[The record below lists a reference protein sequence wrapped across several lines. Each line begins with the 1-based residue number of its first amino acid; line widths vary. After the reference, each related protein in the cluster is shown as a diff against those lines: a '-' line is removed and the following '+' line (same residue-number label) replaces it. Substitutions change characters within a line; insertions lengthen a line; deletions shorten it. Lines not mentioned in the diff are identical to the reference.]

1 MRHAGYHRM
10 VLSVLMA
17 VCNTVILSYLCA
29 LSTYVELRT
38 ATSNE
43 QARYS

>member
-10 VLSVLMA
+10 VVSVLMA
-17 VCNTVILSYLCA
+17 VCNIVILSYLCA

-38 ATSNE
+38 TTNNE
-43 QARYS
+43 QARCS